1 MKIGKHLFFI
11 KDELE
16 NYTELLYQF
25 KKEAPFHI
33 NIVSYKTFKNKKY
46 KTTLKQY
53 NPSNVIISL
62 NINLY
67 KTLQKELLEFLRS
80 IYHCVFTNILL
91 INTSLNFKADNDT
104 IIGKKHCFF
113 ISNTSNLHSIVYNLI
128 LYSIKMYNEA
138 VLSNRLVDYIT
149 HSFDSIVS
157 SELLKKKKEQIEI
170 LNKELEEKNKTDH
183 LTKLFNR
190 QAIFEFLEKESKRTK
205 RDIWRISNMFMENET
220 AKIAALKGEYD
231 TEPIGDLFDHIG
243 IFSVLMI
250 DVDHFK
256 IINDTHGHLVGDTV
270 LKTIGDLMRKPGVFR
285 ESDILGRF
293 GGEEFIGILPGTNVN
308 NALGPAIR
316 FTKALRQIN
325 FRNERDEIF
334 KVTISIGISE
344 FHPKDV
350 SKEDIVHRA
359 DKALYWAKD
368 HGRDQIAIYE
378 KIFR

>member
-1 MKIGKHLFFI
+1 MKVNKYLFFI
-11 KDELE
+11 RDSLE
-16 NYTELLYQF
+16 HYDTLLSQV
-25 KKEAPFHI
+25 KKEAPFHV
-33 NIVSYKTFKNKKY
+33 NVLNYKSLKTSKY
-46 KTTLKQY
+46 KNTLKQY
-53 NPSNVIISL
+53 NPANVIVSL
-62 NINLY
+62 DINLY
-67 KTLQKELLEFLRS
+67 KTIQKELLDFLRS

-91 INTSLNFKADNDT
+91 LSTSVNFKTDNDT
-104 IIGKKHCFF
+104 LIGKKHCFF
-113 ISNTSNLHSIVYNLI
+113 LENKTNSESLVFNLV
-128 LYSIKMYNEA
+128 LYSIKIYNEA

-157 SELLKKKKEQIEI
+157 SELLKKKKEEIEL

-183 LTKLFNR
+183 LTMLFNR
-190 QAIFEFLEKESKRTK
+190 QAIFEFLEKENKRTK
-205 RDIWRISNMFMENET
+205 RDIWRISNMFIENDEV
-220 AKIAALKGEYD
+220 KVSSLKGEYD

-256 IINDTHGHLVGDTV
+256 NINDTHGHLVGDTV
-270 LKTIGDLMRKPGVFR
+270 LKAIGDLMRKPGVFR

-316 FTKALRQIN
+316 FTRALKELD
-325 FRNERDEIF
+325 FRNEKDAIF
-334 KVTISIGISE
+334 KVTVSIGISE
-344 FHPKDV
+344 FHPMDEN
-350 SKEDIVHRA
+350 KEEIVHRA

-378 KIFR
+378 KIYK

>member
-1 MKIGKHLFFI
+1 MKINKYLFFI
-11 KDELE
+11 KDNLE
-16 NYTELLYQF
+16 NYDDLLHRL
-25 KKEAPFHI
+25 KKEAPFRI
-33 NIVSYKTFKNKKY
+33 NIINYKSFKNTRY
-46 KTTLKQY
+46 KNTLKQY
-53 NPSNVIISL
+53 NPSNVIIAL
-62 NINLY
+62 DINLY
-67 KTLQKELLEFLRS
+67 KDMQKELLEYLRS
-80 IYHCVFTNILL
+80 VYHCVFTNILL
-91 INTSLNFKADNDT
+91 INTTIEFKTDNDT
-104 IIGKKHCFF
+104 LIGKKHCFF
-113 ISNTSNLHSIVYNLI
+113 MCNKSKPESNVYNLI

-157 SELLKKKKEQIEI
+157 SELLKKKKEQIEL

-183 LTKLFNR
+183 LTRLFNR

-205 RDIWRISNMFMENET
+205 RDIWRISNMFMENDT
-220 AKIAALKGEYD
+220 VKVSALKGEYD

-256 IINDTHGHLVGDTV
+256 MINDTHGHLIGDTV
-270 LKTIGDLMRKPGVFR
+270 LKAIGDLMRKPGVFR

-316 FTKALRQIN
+316 FTKALRQID

-334 KVTISIGISE
+334 KTTVSIGISE
-344 FHPKDV
+344 FHPKDT
-350 SKEDIVHRA
+350 SKEDIIQRA

-378 KIFR
+378 KIFK

>member
-1 MKIGKHLFFI
+1 MKINKYLFFI
-11 KDELE
+11 KDNLE
-16 NYTELLYQF
+16 IYNDVLKQV
-25 KKEAPFHI
+25 KKEAPLHVTTL
-33 NIVSYKTFKNKKY
+33 NYKTLKNAKY
-46 KTTLKQY
+46 KNVLKQY
-53 NPSNVIISL
+53 NPANVIISL
-62 NINLY
+62 DINIY
-67 KTLQKELLEFLRS
+67 KNIQKELLDFLRG

-91 INTSLNFKADNDT
+91 LNTSLDFKTDNDT

-113 ISNTSNLHSIVYNLI
+113 LENNNTESMVFNLI
-128 LYSIKMYNEA
+128 LYSIKIFNEA

-157 SELLKKKKEQIEI
+157 SELLKKKKEEIEI

-183 LTKLFNR
+183 LTMLFNR

-205 RDIWRISNMFMENET
+205 RDIWRISNMFLESDEVNVSS
-220 AKIAALKGEYD
+220 LKGEYD
-231 TEPIGDLFDHIG
+231 TEPLGDLFDHIG

-256 IINDTHGHLVGDTV
+256 EINDTHGHLIGDTV
-270 LKTIGDLMRKPGVFR
+270 LKAIGDLMRKPGVFR

-316 FTKALRQIN
+316 FTRALRAID
-325 FRNERDEIF
+325 FRNEHNEVF
-334 KVTISIGISE
+334 NVSVSIGISE
-344 FHPKDV
+344 FHPMDTN
-350 SKEDIVHRA
+350 KEEIVHRA

-378 KIFR
+378 KIYK

>member
-1 MKIGKHLFFI
+1 MKISKYLFFI
-11 KDELE
+11 KDKLE
-16 NYTELLYQF
+16 NYGNLLHQL
-25 KKEAPFHI
+25 KKEAPFHV
-33 NIVSYKTFKNKKY
+33 NILNYKNFKNTRY

-53 NPSNVIISL
+53 NPSNVIVSL
-62 NINLY
+62 DINLY
-67 KTLQKELLEFLRS
+67 KILQKELLDHLRS

-91 INTSLNFKADNDT
+91 INTSLDFKTDNDT
-104 IIGKKHCFF
+104 LIGKKHCFF
-113 ISNTSNLHSIVYNLI
+113 ISNKSNPESIVYNLI

-205 RDIWRISNMFMENET
+205 RDIWRISNMFMDNESV
-220 AKIAALKGEYD
+220 KVSSLKGEYD

-243 IFSVLMI
+243 IFSLLMI

-256 IINDTHGHLVGDTV
+256 ITNDTHGHLIGDTV
-270 LKTIGDLMRKPGVFR
+270 LKAIGDLMRKPGVFR

-293 GGEEFIGILPGTNVN
+293 GGEEFIGILPGTNMN

-316 FTKALRQIN
+316 FTKALREID

-334 KVTISIGISE
+334 KITVSIGISE
-344 FHPKDV
+344 FHPRDV
-350 SKEDIVHRA
+350 SKEDVIHRA

-378 KIFR
+378 KIFI

>member
-1 MKIGKHLFFI
+1 MKTNKYLFVI

-16 NYTELLYQF
+16 NHNELLRQL
-25 KKEAPFHI
+25 KKEAPFHVNII
-33 NIVSYKTFKNKKY
+33 NYKTFKSKKY
-46 KTTLKQY
+46 KPTLKQY
-53 NPSNVIISL
+53 NPSNVIVLL

-91 INTSLNFKADNDT
+91 INTLLDFKADNDT
-104 IIGKKHCFF
+104 LIGKKHCFF
-113 ISNTSNLHSIVYNLI
+113 IGNDSNTQGVVYNLI

-149 HSFDSIVS
+149 HSFDSIVN
-157 SELLKKKKEQIEI
+157 SELLRKKKEQIEM

-190 QAIFEFLEKESKRTK
+190 QAIFEFLEKESKRTR
-205 RDIWRISNMFMENET
+205 RDIWRISNMFMENES
-220 AKIAALKGEYD
+220 ARIASLKGEYD

-270 LKTIGDLMRKPGVFR
+270 LKTIGDLMRKPGIFR

-316 FTKALRQIN
+316 FTKALRQID
-325 FRNERDEIF
+325 FLNEREEIF

-344 FHPKDV
+344 FHPKDT

-378 KIFR
+378 KIYK